1 MVAVGRKNIYG
12 KSNSTKTP
20 HGRLEIP
27 KNADKNDS
35 QPARNCQK
43 DLRHNCNDPTREL
56 KFLSIGALTTLFWV
70 HVFRHVAFQ
79 IFSAQKFG
87 LEVPDKVRNQIA
99 YGDVATSVLGFIAI
113 AGLHFEWSFAILL
126 VWIFSVVSVA
136 DLVNAMIGGIRSNIL
151 DKAYGGHLTNTQLLC
166 PSVMDNAGFDFLVA
180 AGMRYRVNYQ

>member
-1 MVAVGRKNIYG
+1 MGDPSKPAMRLQTAAFGATILSFIYCIAAAIWYVVPWL
-12 KSNSTKTP
+12 KQT
-20 HGRLEIP
+20 E
-27 KNADKNDS
+27 
-35 QPARNCQK
+35 QP
-43 DLRHNCNDPTREL
+43 
-56 KFLSIGALTTLFWV
+56 GALTTLFWV

-113 AGLHFEWSFAILL
+113 AVLHFEWSFAILL